1 VDEVVV
7 KLLERALGA
16 PLDPPKRAEFHLAKR
31 LLRKAEELLAR
42 DDYIRPPKVLG
53 RRPDSQSRQERKRAE
68 KPRRPLASRQRDS
81 RRRQRAEEAWSRAD
95 VLHQDFYGLD
105 ATRRCM
111 P

>member
-42 DDYIRPPKVLG
+42 DDYIRPPK
-53 RRPDSQSRQERKRAE
+53 RPGPP
-68 KPRRPLASRQRDS
+68 PR
-81 RRRQRAEEAWSRAD
+81 
-95 VLHQDFYGLD
+95 
-105 ATRRCM
+105 
-111 P
+111 